1 MVDLGVEFGCPVV
14 NIGKLRTHKDKVI
27 VKLTP
32 VLKNKHP
39 DSPTDSTPPRTT
51 YLEIYFMDS
60 TSSTEWYAQLIKP
73 FFAPPAFLFGPV
85 WSVLYVI
92 IAISFGY
99 VLVKYLKRRLPFGLL
114 LPFILNLVFNAA
126 YTPIQFGLK
135 NNLLASV
142 DILLVLG
149 TLVWAL
155 AAIWRRT
162 RWVAYVNIPY
172 LLWVGFATVLQLSI
186 TWLNR

>member
-1 MVDLGVEFGCPVV
+1 
-14 NIGKLRTHKDKVI
+14 
-27 VKLTP
+27 
-32 VLKNKHP
+32 
-39 DSPTDSTPPRTT
+39 
-51 YLEIYFMDS
+51 MDS
-60 TSSTEWYAQLIKP
+60 TSSAAWYAQLAKP
-73 FFAPPAFLFGPV
+73 FFAPPASVFGPV
-85 WSVLYVI
+85 WAVLYVVI
-92 IAISFGY
+92 LISFGF
-99 VLVKYLKRRLPFGLL
+99 VLVQYLRRRLPFGLL

-149 TLVWAL
+149 TLAWAL
-155 AAIWRRT
+155 SAIWRRA
-162 RWVAYVNIPY
+162 RWVALVNIPY